1 MARPTKR
8 SPERELTILNA
19 LRIGNTRTA
28 AAALADI
35 SYETFRTWAE
45 GDLEFSAAIQRAESE
60 AESRFLGQVAKAA
73 ADGTWQAAAWWLERR
88 RWQDYRRREGLE
100 VNDARKSTD
109 DERPDRDA
117 LRAAQIAY
125 LAAAGIRVRDLGD
138 ADGAGAA
145 PDGNA
150 AVQAVSVP
158 GRDTARRLDS

>member
-1 MARPTKR
+1 MGRPTKR

-28 AAALADI
+28 ACALADI
-35 SYETFRTWAE
+35 SLDTLAAW
-45 GDLEFSAAIQRAESE
+45 SAATPEFLGAIERAESE
-60 AESRFLGQVAKAA
+60 AESRFLGNVAKAA

-88 RWQDYRRREGLE
+88 RWQDYRRREGIE
-100 VNDARKSTD
+100 VSDARKGAD

-125 LAAAGIRVRDLGD
+125 LAAAGIRTRDLGD

-145 PDGNA
+145 PDGEPSIPA
-150 AVQAVSVP
+150 LPVP
-158 GRDTARRLDS
+158 GRDTAGRLS

>member
-1 MARPTKR
+1 MGRPTKR

-35 SYETFRTWAE
+35 SYETMRQWAE
-45 GDLEFSAAIQRAESE
+45 GDLEFRAALERAESE
-60 AESRFLGQVAKAA
+60 AESRFLGNVAKAA

-88 RWQDYRRREGLE
+88 RWQDYRRREGIE
-100 VNDARKSTD
+100 VSDARKGAD

-125 LAAAGIRVRDLGD
+125 LAAAGIRTRDLGD

-145 PDGNA
+145 SDGEPRLPTLP
-150 AVQAVSVP
+150 VP
-158 GRDTARRLDS
+158 GGDPARRQ